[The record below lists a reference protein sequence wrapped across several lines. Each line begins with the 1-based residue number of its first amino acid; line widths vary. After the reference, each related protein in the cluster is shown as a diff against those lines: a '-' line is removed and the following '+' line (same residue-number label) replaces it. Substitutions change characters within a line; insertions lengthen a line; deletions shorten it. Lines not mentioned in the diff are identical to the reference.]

1 MNVEQNSIYNTR
13 YIRILGYTSM
23 SLSVVML
30 LTAIIIHATPK
41 YVDIY
46 NSESPL
52 QGTVWELMIEW
63 NEISCF
69 ALEKWKSS

>member
-52 QGTVWELMIEW
+52 QGTV
-63 NEISCF
+63 
-69 ALEKWKSS
+69 